1 MELICDYLM
10 CGIQKQKNIME
21 LVYDCLMCGT
31 AYGELSINVQNNIGY
46 ETKHQKKSIN
56 KY

>member
-1 MELICDYLM
+1 MELICDYLI